1 MLYEKHNK
9 KLLEMEN
16 PNDKQHI
23 YNRRNKEEHLL
34 KLPYYLESGLS
45 HPINLAACHSG
56 NYAHSNVVIPA
67 KDRKLIVMCTS
78 EETHGLYEKTLNY
91 YAQEK
96 WSIYHAKK
104 VDYKKL
110 TTYYIALSKMNKNF
124 LIVLTEKYYRSWK
137 RNSKEMYT
145 LVKFEDVNF
154 SSIIRALKLKR
165 L

>member
-9 KLLEMEN
+9 KLLEMAN

-23 YNRRNKEEHLL
+23 YNRRNMEEHLL
-34 KLPYYLESGLS
+34 KLPYYLENGLS
-45 HPINLAACHSG
+45 HPTNLVACDSG
-56 NYAHSNVVIPA
+56 HYANFNTVVPA
-67 KDRKLIVMCTS
+67 KKRKRIVMCTS

-104 VDYKKL
+104 VNYKKL

-124 LIVLTEKYYRSWK
+124 LIVLTEENYKSW
-137 RNSKEMYT
+137 NSKEMYT

-154 SSIIRALKLKR
+154 SNIIRALKLKR